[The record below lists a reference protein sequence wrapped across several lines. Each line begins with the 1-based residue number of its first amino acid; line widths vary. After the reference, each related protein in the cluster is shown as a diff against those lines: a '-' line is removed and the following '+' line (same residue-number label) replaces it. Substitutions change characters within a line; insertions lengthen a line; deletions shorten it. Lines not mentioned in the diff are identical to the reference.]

1 MIANEFETLQEHPEW
16 VTVLEAY
23 RHSQENLPEE
33 QTLVA
38 RFVEVAEVPTEEL
51 SLIHGQLIA
60 LDLIEFD
67 IPDRHSGLM
76 YKLTSLGKQM
86 LRRWE
91 SWQKEQPEPEPNSEP
106 EPPLTQSKEAA

>member
-1 MIANEFETLQEHPEW
+1 MIATEFDTLLENPEW

-23 RHSQENLPEE
+23 RDALENLPEE

-38 RFVEVAEVPTEEL
+38 RFAVVTDVSSEEL

-60 LDLIEFD
+60 LDLLEFD

-86 LRRWE
+86 LRRWATY
-91 SWQKEQPEPEPNSEP
+91 QKEQQQPSSDESS
-106 EPPLTQSKEAA
+106 LSEAA